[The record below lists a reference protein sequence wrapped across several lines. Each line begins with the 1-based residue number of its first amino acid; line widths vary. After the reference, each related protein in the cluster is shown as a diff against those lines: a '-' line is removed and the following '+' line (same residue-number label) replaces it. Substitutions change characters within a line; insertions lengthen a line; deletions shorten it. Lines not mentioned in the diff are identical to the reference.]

1 MVVKPTVV
9 AGFVQQFGVRA
20 DLLDAA
26 IIHHD
31 DLIGRQNRGEP
42 VGNCDDSASGS
53 ELFER
58 LLNLLFRFG
67 IERRRGFIKQKNRR
81 IFQDGARNC
90 ETLLLSAGEKTSFVT
105 NDCFVA
111 VSLRHDEIVGE
122 CGVRRFINL
131 FRRGIE
137 PPELDVFEN
146 GVVK

>member
-1 MVVKPTVV
+1 MC
-9 AGFVQQFGVRA
+9 
-20 DLLDAA
+20 
-26 IIHHD
+26 
-31 DLIGRQNRGEP
+31 
-42 VGNCDDSASGS
+42 NCDDSASGS

-67 IERRRGFIKQKNRR
+67 IERRCGFIKQKNGR

-90 ETLLLSAGEKTSFVT
+90 ETLLLSAREKTAFVT

-111 VSLRHDEIVGE
+111 ASLRHDEIVRE

-146 GVVK
+146 GVMK